1 MDHSSSSS
9 VTFFR
14 AISKYVIVILELMT
28 QFIKT
33 TFEHF
38 RQKMRHHIS
47 TLYAAMNVPEPE
59 RSYFYCLMGHS
70 ADINTNVYQKP
81 LSQKKLQMCAFSL
94 LWIPM
99 CFLRILIRIPLKVT
113 LKPGVWSLKMV
124 PFDRSYMTVYWSAI
138 VNIAVSCTVFELFN
152 IL

>member
-28 QFIKT
+28 EFVKT

-70 ADINTNVYQKP
+70 ADINTNVYQTP
-81 LSQKKLQMCAFSL
+81 LSQKLQMCAFSL

-124 PFDRSYMTVYWSAI
+124 PFDRSYMTVYNWSAI